1 MLLND
6 DKYYFD
12 LAIKEAR
19 KASKTNNVPVGCI
32 IVFKNKVI
40 AKAYNKKNNKNISI
54 YHAEI
59 LAIIKACKYLKTF
72 ILEECTMYVT
82 LEPCEMCMNAI
93 AESRI
98 RNIKYLISSKY
109 ENNLKSN
116 YDRINCRKYDDN
128 EFANKYKN
136 ILSEFFSNIRS

>member
-12 LAIKEAR
+12 LAIREAR
-19 KASKTNNVPVGCI
+19 KALNTNNVPVGCV
-32 IVFKNKVI
+32 IVFKNKII

-82 LEPCEMCMNAI
+82 LEPCMMWMGAI
-93 AESRI
+93 IESRI
-98 RNIKYLISSKY
+98 KKVYFGAKNNSEQMYDFDKISKYVDIYNLNDSESSK
-109 ENNLKSN
+109 
-116 YDRINCRKYDDN
+116 
-128 EFANKYKN
+128 
-136 ILSEFFSNIRS
+136 ILSDFFKNKRKN

>member
-1 MLLND
+1 MLLKED
-6 DKYYFD
+6 DYYFD
-12 LAIKEAR
+12 LAIKEA
-19 KASKTNNVPVGCI
+19 KIASKTNNVPVGCV

-40 AKAYNKKNNKNISI
+40 AKAYNQKNKKNISI

-72 ILEECTMYVT
+72 ILDECTMYVT

-98 RNIKYLISSKY
+98 RNVKYLISSKY
-109 ENNLKSN
+109 ENNLKCN
-116 YDRINCRKYDDN
+116 YNRISCKKYDNN
-128 EFANKYKN
+128 EFIDKYKS
-136 ILSEFFSNIRS
+136 ILSEFFSNMRN